1 MLPVLILAGGQ
12 GTRFAEETK
21 TKPKPMIEID
31 NVPILIHIIN
41 IYTSFQCKT
50 IYILTGYLSEVIEEF
65 FSKSNNFQKIENN
78 EFKYKS
84 SKIRLIFTGNK
95 TMTGG
100 RIKQAIELTQHKE
113 YFLTYGDGL
122 SSVNLLKLYKHHKKN
137 NKIGTVTAVRPPA
150 RFGSLDIEGNMVKSF
165 GEKLQS
171 RESWINGGYFVVSS
185 EINNYIGN
193 EMQPFESTPL
203 TNLATDNQLTA
214 FKHYGFWQC
223 VDTIHEKDY
232 LETIISKEKKL
243 PWIES

>member
-122 SSVNLLKLYKHHKKN
+122 SSVNLLKLYQHHRKNKK
-137 NKIGTVTAVRPPA
+137 IATVTAVRPPA
-150 RFGSLDIEGNMVKSF
+150 RFGSLEINGDKVKSF

-171 RESWINGGYFVVSS
+171 REGWINGGYFVIKSK
-185 EINNYIGN
+185 INNYIDN
-193 EMQPFESTPL
+193 ELQPFESAPL
-203 TNLATDNQLTA
+203 TNLANDGELIA

-223 VDTIHEKDY
+223 VDTIREKEI
-232 LETIISKEKKL
+232 LENNISKENKL
-243 PWIES
+243 PWIEN